1 MLKIFSFFIYKII
14 YFFNQIFFLIV
25 KRNFTGWLLHFLQLK
40 SYKKF
45 KIDNEKEVEFFT
57 PNYLVEWRVRT
68 FLTKEPETI
77 DWINNFKINN
87 EFIFW
92 DVGANIGLYSIYA
105 ALKFNKKIKIIAFEP
120 SSSNIRILTRN
131 ISINNFS
138 EIINVNQ
145 IALTDKKNVFL
156 NMNEPEFIEGSSLN
170 TFGENFNYEG
180 KEFRSKQKY
189 KIFGTTLDNM
199 IDEKI
204 LMVPDYIKIDVDGI
218 EHLILRGGD
227 KLFFSKK
234 IKSVLIEINENFE
247 NQKNSILSFMQ
258 NHNFKFIKKENNPK
272 YLVDSF
278 KKTFNYIFEK

>member
-25 KRNFTGWLLHFLQLK
+25 KRNFTGWLLYFLQLK

-189 KIFGTTLDNM
+189 KIFGTTLDSM

-272 YLVDSF
+272 ISQIVS
-278 KKTFNYIFEK
+278 KNI

>member
-25 KRNFTGWLLHFLQLK
+25 KRNFTGWLLYFLQLK

>member
-1 MLKIFSFFIYKII
+1 
-14 YFFNQIFFLIV
+14 
-25 KRNFTGWLLHFLQLK
+25 
-40 SYKKF
+40 
-45 KIDNEKEVEFFT
+45 
-57 PNYLVEWRVRT
+57 
-68 FLTKEPETI
+68 
-77 DWINNFKINN
+77 
-87 EFIFW
+87 
-92 DVGANIGLYSIYA
+92 
-105 ALKFNKKIKIIAFEP
+105 
-120 SSSNIRILTRN
+120 
-131 ISINNFS
+131 
-138 EIINVNQ
+138 
-145 IALTDKKNVFL
+145 
-156 NMNEPEFIEGSSLN
+156 
-170 TFGENFNYEG
+170 
-180 KEFRSKQKY
+180 
-189 KIFGTTLDNM
+189 M

>member
-25 KRNFTGWLLHFLQLK
+25 KRNFTGWLLYFLQLK

-105 ALKFNKKIKIIAFEP
+105 ALKFDKKIKIIAFEP

-189 KIFGTTLDNM
+189 KIFGTTLDSM

-227 KLFFSKK
+227 KLFFSEK

-272 YLVDSF
+272 NLADSF

>member
-25 KRNFTGWLLHFLQLK
+25 KRNFTGWLLYFLQLK

-87 EFIFW
+87 EFIFG

-189 KIFGTTLDNM
+189 KIFGTTLDSM

-247 NQKNSILSFMQ
+247 NQKTL
-258 NHNFKFIKKENNPK
+258 
-272 YLVDSF
+272 Y
-278 KKTFNYIFEK
+278 

>member
-1 MLKIFSFFIYKII
+1 
-14 YFFNQIFFLIV
+14 
-25 KRNFTGWLLHFLQLK
+25 
-40 SYKKF
+40 
-45 KIDNEKEVEFFT
+45 
-57 PNYLVEWRVRT
+57 
-68 FLTKEPETI
+68 
-77 DWINNFKINN
+77 
-87 EFIFW
+87 
-92 DVGANIGLYSIYA
+92 
-105 ALKFNKKIKIIAFEP
+105 
-120 SSSNIRILTRN
+120 
-131 ISINNFS
+131 
-138 EIINVNQ
+138 
-145 IALTDKKNVFL
+145 
-156 NMNEPEFIEGSSLN
+156 MNEPEFIEGSSLN

-272 YLVDSF
+272 NLADSF

>member
-1 MLKIFSFFIYKII
+1 
-14 YFFNQIFFLIV
+14 
-25 KRNFTGWLLHFLQLK
+25 
-40 SYKKF
+40 
-45 KIDNEKEVEFFT
+45 
-57 PNYLVEWRVRT
+57 
-68 FLTKEPETI
+68 
-77 DWINNFKINN
+77 
-87 EFIFW
+87 
-92 DVGANIGLYSIYA
+92 
-105 ALKFNKKIKIIAFEP
+105 
-120 SSSNIRILTRN
+120 
-131 ISINNFS
+131 
-138 EIINVNQ
+138 
-145 IALTDKKNVFL
+145 
-156 NMNEPEFIEGSSLN
+156 MNEPEFIEGSSLN